1 MNELLPLV
9 NLASLVFIILVMVRA
24 SMHKAFDIHEFQ
36 GFVAD
41 YEVLPESLVKPVTY
55 AIVASEIGAVIL
67 MLIPSLRELGLM
79 LTIALLAIYALSMGV
94 NLVRGKTSIECGC
107 GGTPQLLS
115 YTLIVR
121 NVALIIFAV
130 LPLSGIEREFEFI
143 ETLLAMAAGVFLWV
157 FYQFFE
163 QTNANMIF
171 IKAKQ
176 L

>member
-1 MNELLPLV
+1 MNDILPLV
-9 NLASLVFIILVMVRA
+9 SLASFVFIILVMVRA

-41 YEVLPESLVKPVTY
+41 YEVLPESLVKPVSY
-55 AIVASEIGAVIL
+55 AIVAVEIGAVVL
-67 MLIPSLRELGLM
+67 MLVPTLREFGLM
-79 LTIALLAIYALSMGV
+79 LTIVLLSIYALSMGV

-107 GGTPQLLS
+107 GGTPQPLS
-115 YTLIVR
+115 YTLILR
-121 NVALIIFAV
+121 NIVLIVFAL
-130 LPLSGIEREFEFI
+130 LPLSGLPEEFAFM

-171 IKAKQ
+171 IKTKQ